1 MKKFLKGDDG
11 AVTYRNV
18 EIEFIRGK
26 KATMSIM
33 EDGEEIENI
42 ALSDY
47 DEEGEEAMHDLFKQ
61 KGFERMSPEE
71 IQPMIEAHA
80 EEKRKEEEERA
91 KRHLERK
98 EATLNNY
105 RGGFEQAG
113 HRANEL

>member
-1 MKKFLKGDDG
+1 
-11 AVTYRNV
+11 
-18 EIEFIRGK
+18 
-26 KATMSIM
+26 
-33 EDGEEIENI
+33 
-42 ALSDY
+42 
-47 DEEGEEAMHDLFKQ
+47 
-61 KGFERMSPEE
+61 
-71 IQPMIEAHA
+71 MIEAHA